1 MCCQLPKQKLSREW
15 GGEVLLGTEGAI
27 ESTREIR
34 QTRST
39 IPMGHFKIW
48 AVGLNPWG
56 RIQCP
61 WVLKQGELFLGT
73 GETDAQFFL
82 VFEVA

>member
-1 MCCQLPKQKLSREW
+1 
-15 GGEVLLGTEGAI
+15 
-27 ESTREIR
+27 
-34 QTRST
+34 
-39 IPMGHFKIW
+39 MGHFKIW

-73 GETDAQFFL
+73 GETDGQFFL